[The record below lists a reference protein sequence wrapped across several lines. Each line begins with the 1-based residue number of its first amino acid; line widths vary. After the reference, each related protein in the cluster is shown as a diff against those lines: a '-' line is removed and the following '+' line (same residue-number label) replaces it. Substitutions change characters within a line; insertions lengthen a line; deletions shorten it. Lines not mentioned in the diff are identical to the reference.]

1 MHAGSN
7 CSLAVPSNNSPAAY
21 PEAPSWVLHPSEAP
35 GSLRTL
41 AASVEPIFS
50 HCQYLILLP
59 CVDPWKI
66 RCPRGGPW
74 SSVELRD
81 ATFWITSGLHFLP
94 RQWGSNSP
102 LLVITD
108 FTQN

>member
-7 CSLAVPSNNSPAAY
+7 CSLAMPSNNSPAACL
-21 PEAPSWVLHPSEAP
+21 EAPSEAL
-35 GSLRTL
+35 GSLGTL
-41 AASVEPIFS
+41 AASVEPISS

-59 CVDPWKI
+59 CIDPWKI

-94 RQWGSNSP
+94 RQWDSNSP

>member
-7 CSLAVPSNNSPAAY
+7 CSLAVPSNNFAAAC
-21 PEAPSWVLHPSEAP
+21 PEAPWVLPPSEAP
-35 GSLRTL
+35 GSLGTL
-41 AASVEPIFS
+41 AASAEPIPS

-59 CVDPWKI
+59 CVEPWKI
-66 RCPRGGPW
+66 RHPRGGPW

-94 RQWGSNSP
+94 RQWGSDNQ
-102 LLVITD
+102 LLVITG

>member
-7 CSLAVPSNNSPAAY
+7 CSLAVPSNNSAAAC
-21 PEAPSWVLHPSEAP
+21 PEPPSWVLPPSEAP
-35 GSLRTL
+35 GSLGTL
-41 AASVEPIFS
+41 AASAEPAPS

-74 SSVELRD
+74 SSVELREC
-81 ATFWITSGLHFLP
+81 HFLDHL
-94 RQWGSNSP
+94 WFAF
-102 LLVITD
+102 LT
-108 FTQN
+108 